1 MFRPLPLYI
10 GLRYTR
16 AKRANHF
23 ISFISAS
30 SIVGIFLGVAA
41 LITVLSVMNGFEQEL
56 RQRILGMTAHATV
69 TGMEGELRDW
79 QSLARELD
87 ASPSVVGTA
96 PFVDGQG
103 MLIVGGEVRGVLL
116 RGILPERETQVS
128 NLATNIILGELK
140 DLKAGEFGI
149 ILGKDLALRLG
160 AVTGE
165 SVTVVT
171 PQTTVTLAGILPRY
185 KRFRVVGVFE
195 AGMYEYDSAFALM
208 HIEDAAKLYRMEG
221 AVQGLRVQM
230 QDLFQAPRTIRQ
242 LLNGLPGFYRVSDW
256 TQQHA
261 TFFRA
266 LQIEKTVMFII
277 LLLIVAVAAFNIV
290 STLVMVVNEKRADI
304 AILRTQGMTGT
315 TIMAI
320 FITQGVLIG
329 LIGTVTGVIGGIFLA
344 SNVDV
349 IVPAVERFLGI
360 QFLSAEVY
368 YINELKGEIEWQDVV
383 TIAGSAFVLSV
394 LATLYPAWRASR
406 TNPAEAL
413 RYE

>member
-1 MFRPLPLYI
+1 MI
-10 GLRYTR
+10 
-16 AKRANHF
+16 
-23 ISFISAS
+23 
-30 SIVGIFLGVAA
+30 GIFLGVAA

-56 RQRILGMTAHATV
+56 RQRILGMTAHATI
-69 TGMEGELRDW
+69 TGIEGELRDW
-79 QSLARELD
+79 QDLANALD
-87 ASPSVVGTA
+87 ASPSVIGTA

-103 MLIVGGEVRGVLL
+103 MMIVGGEVRGVLL

-128 NLATNIILGELK
+128 NLATNIILGDLA

-160 AVTGE
+160 VVTGE

-195 AGMYEYDSAFALM
+195 AGMYEYDSTFALM
-208 HIEDAAKLYRMEG
+208 HLEDAAKLYRMEG

-230 QDLFQAPRTIRQ
+230 DNLFQAPRTIRQ
-242 LLNGLPGFYRVSDW
+242 LLNSMSGLYRVSDW

-290 STLVMVVNEKRADI
+290 STLVMVVNEKRSDI
-304 AILRTQGMTGT
+304 AILRTQGMTGG
-315 TIMAI
+315 TIMTI

-344 SNVDV
+344 SNVDL

-383 TIAGSAFVLSV
+383 TIAASAFTLSV
-394 LATLYPAWRASR
+394 LATLYPAWRASK